1 MRSFEPRTS
10 KPFSNRK
17 DFHNKNYK
25 KFKFKSKLLTLNISN
40 KILDYFNLSLFC
52 LITIY
57 SFIAFNSQREWTEVY
72 SSIVVMRLINNDLN
86 GYISKTEEYF
96 LNEVDMKDQFKKAT
110 SKDLIYLK
118 KPSEIFNR
126 KFLFSDFLDGLQDGK
141 YQRGY

>member
-1 MRSFEPRTS
+1 MGSFEPRTS
-10 KPFSNRK
+10 KISNRQ
-17 DFHNKNYK
+17 DSFNKGYK
-25 KFKFKSKLLTLNISN
+25 KFNPQSRLLNLAISH
-40 KILDYFNLSLFC
+40 KILDYFNFSLFF

-57 SFIAFNSQREWTEVY
+57 SFIALYSQREWTEIY
-72 SSIVVMRLINNDLN
+72 SSMMKIRLINNDLN

-118 KPSEIFNR
+118 KPPEELNY
-126 KFLFSDFLDGLQDGK
+126 KFSFSDFQDGLKDGK

>member
-1 MRSFEPRTS
+1 MRTFEPRTS
-10 KPFSNRK
+10 KFISNRK
-17 DFHNKNYK
+17 DSHNKNFK
-25 KFKFKSKLLTLNISN
+25 KFNIQSKLLTLNISH

-52 LITIY
+52 LIIIY
-57 SFIAFNSQREWTEVY
+57 SFIAFNSQRDWTELY
-72 SSIVVMRLINNDLN
+72 SSIMEMRLINNDLN

-96 LNEVDMKDQFKKAT
+96 LNEVDKRNQFKKAT

-126 KFLFSDFLDGLQDGK
+126 KSLFLDFLSGLQDGK

>member
-10 KPFSNRK
+10 KPISNSQ

-25 KFKFKSKLLTLNISN
+25 KLNFQSKLLTLNISH

-57 SFIAFNSQREWTEVY
+57 SFIAFNSQREWTELY
-72 SSIVVMRLINNDLN
+72 SSIMEMRLINNDLN

-96 LNEVDMKDQFKKAT
+96 LNEVDMKNQFKKAT

-118 KPSEIFNR
+118 KPSEIFNHNL
-126 KFLFSDFLDGLQDGK
+126 LFSDFLNGIHDGK

>member
-10 KPFSNRK
+10 KPISNRE
-17 DFHNKNYK
+17 DRHNKNYK
-25 KFKFKSKLLTLNISN
+25 KFKFQSKLLTLNISH
-40 KILDYFNLSLFC
+40 KILDYLNLSLFC

-57 SFIAFNSQREWTEVY
+57 SFIAFNSQREWTELY
-72 SSIVVMRLINNDLN
+72 SSIMEMRLINNDLN

-96 LNEVDMKDQFKKAT
+96 LNEVDIKDQFKKAT

-118 KPSEIFNR
+118 KTSEILNR

>member
-10 KPFSNRK
+10 KPISNRE
-17 DFHNKNYK
+17 DRHNKNYK
-25 KFKFKSKLLTLNISN
+25 KFKFQSKLLTLNISH

-57 SFIAFNSQREWTEVY
+57 SFIAFNSQREWTELY
-72 SSIVVMRLINNDLN
+72 SSIMRMRLINNDLN

-96 LNEVDMKDQFKKAT
+96 LKEVDMKNQFKKTT

-126 KFLFSDFLDGLQDGK
+126 KLLFSDFLNGFHDGK

>member
-1 MRSFEPRTS
+1 MRSFGTRTS
-10 KPFSNRK
+10 KTISNRN
-17 DFHNKNYK
+17 DFHYKNFK
-25 KFKFKSKLLTLNISN
+25 KFNIQSKLHNLNFSHR
-40 KILDYFNLSLFC
+40 ILDYFNLSLFC

-72 SSIVVMRLINNDLN
+72 SSIMRMRLINNDLN

-96 LNEVDMKDQFKKAT
+96 LNEVDMKKQFKKAT

-126 KFLFSDFLDGLQDGK
+126 KILLSDFLDGLKDGK

>member
-1 MRSFEPRTS
+1 MRFFEPRTS
-10 KPFSNRK
+10 ETISKRK
-17 DFHNKNYK
+17 DFHDKNFK
-25 KFKFKSKLLTLNISN
+25 KVKIQSKILTLNFFH

-57 SFIAFNSQREWTEVY
+57 SFIAFNSQREWTELY
-72 SSIVVMRLINNDLN
+72 SSIMEMRLINNDLN

-126 KFLFSDFLDGLQDGK
+126 KFLFSAFLDGLKDGK

>member
-10 KPFSNRK
+10 HIISNRK
-17 DFHNKNYK
+17 DFHNKKYK
-25 KFKFKSKLLTLNISN
+25 KSDLQSKLITLNISH
-40 KILDYFNLSLFC
+40 KILDFFNLSLFC

-57 SFIAFNSQREWTEVY
+57 SFVALNSQREWTEIY
-72 SSIVVMRLINNDLN
+72 SSIMKMRLINNDLN
-86 GYISKTEEYF
+86 GYISKTEEHF
-96 LNEVDMKDQFKKAT
+96 LNELNMKDQFKKTT

-118 KPSEIFNR
+118 KTSEIFNR

>member
-10 KPFSNRK
+10 KPILNSQ
-17 DFHNKNYK
+17 DFYNENHK
-25 KFKFKSKLLTLNISN
+25 KFNIQSKLLTLNFSH

-57 SFIAFNSQREWTEVY
+57 SFIAFNSQREWTELY
-72 SSIVVMRLINNDLN
+72 SSIMEMRLINNDLN

-118 KPSEIFNR
+118 KPSEVINR
-126 KFLFSDFLDGLQDGK
+126 KFLFSAFLDGLQDGK

>member
-10 KPFSNRK
+10 KPISNMEDR
-17 DFHNKNYK
+17 HNKNYK
-25 KFKFKSKLLTLNISN
+25 KFKFQSKLLTLNISH
-40 KILDYFNLSLFC
+40 KILDYLNLSLFC

-57 SFIAFNSQREWTEVY
+57 SFIAFNSQREWTELY
-72 SSIVVMRLINNDLN
+72 SSIMEMRLINNDLN

-96 LNEVDMKDQFKKAT
+96 LNEVDIKDQFKKAT

-118 KPSEIFNR
+118 KTSEILNR

>member
-10 KPFSNRK
+10 KPISNRE
-17 DFHNKNYK
+17 DRHNKNYK
-25 KFKFKSKLLTLNISN
+25 KFKFQSKLLTLNISH
-40 KILDYFNLSLFC
+40 KILDYLNLSLFC

-57 SFIAFNSQREWTEVY
+57 SFIAFNSQREWTELY
-72 SSIVVMRLINNDLN
+72 SSIMEMRLINNDLN

-118 KPSEIFNR
+118 KPPEKFNR
-126 KFLFSDFLDGLQDGK
+126 KFLFSDLLDGLQDGK

>member
-10 KPFSNRK
+10 KTILNKK
-17 DFHNKNYK
+17 DFHDKNFK
-25 KFKFKSKLLTLNISN
+25 KFNIQSKLLTLNFSH

-57 SFIAFNSQREWTEVY
+57 SFIAFNSQREWTELY
-72 SSIVVMRLINNDLN
+72 SSIMRMRLINNDLN

-96 LNEVDMKDQFKKAT
+96 LKEVDMKNQFKKTT

-126 KFLFSDFLDGLQDGK
+126 KLLFSDFLNGFHDGK

>member
-1 MRSFEPRTS
+1 MRSFEPRTLQPIS
-10 KPFSNRK
+10 DKQ
-17 DFHNKNYK
+17 DFYDKKYK
-25 KFKFKSKLLTLNISN
+25 KFKLQSKLLTLNISH
-40 KILDYFNLSLFC
+40 KIVDYFNFSLFC

-57 SFIAFNSQREWTEVY
+57 SFIAFNSQREWTEIY
-72 SSIVVMRLINNDLN
+72 SSIMEMRLINNDLN

-126 KFLFSDFLDGLQDGK
+126 KFLFSDLLNGIKDSK

>member
-1 MRSFEPRTS
+1 MRSFESRTS
-10 KPFSNRK
+10 KTISNRK
-17 DFHNKNYK
+17 DFNDKNFK
-25 KFKFKSKLLTLNISN
+25 KFNNQSKLLTLNFSH

-57 SFIAFNSQREWTEVY
+57 SFIAFNSQREWTELY
-72 SSIVVMRLINNDLN
+72 SSIMEMRFINNDLN

-96 LNEVDMKDQFKKAT
+96 LNEVDIKNQFKKAT

-118 KPSEIFNR
+118 KTSEIFNR

>member
-10 KPFSNRK
+10 KPIFNSQV
-17 DFHNKNYK
+17 FHNKNYK
-25 KFKFKSKLLTLNISN
+25 KFNFQSKLLTLNISH

-72 SSIVVMRLINNDLN
+72 TSIMEIRLMNNDLN

-96 LNEVDMKDQFKKAT
+96 LNELNMKDQFKKTT

-118 KPSEIFNR
+118 KKSEIFNR
-126 KFLFSDFLDGLQDGK
+126 KFLFSDFLDGLQASK

>member
-10 KPFSNRK
+10 KTISNTR
-17 DFHNKNYK
+17 DFHNKN
-25 KFKFKSKLLTLNISN
+25 FKRFNIQSKLLTLNISH
-40 KILDYFNLSLFC
+40 KILDYLNLSLFC

-57 SFIAFNSQREWTEVY
+57 SFIAFNSQREWTELY
-72 SSIVVMRLINNDLN
+72 SSIMEMRLINNDLN

-96 LNEVDMKDQFKKAT
+96 LKEVDMKNQFKKAT

-126 KFLFSDFLDGLQDGK
+126 KLLFSDFLNGIHDGK

>member
-10 KPFSNRK
+10 KLILNSQ

-25 KFKFKSKLLTLNISN
+25 KFNFQSKLLTLNISH

-57 SFIAFNSQREWTEVY
+57 SFIAFNNQREWTEFY
-72 SSIVVMRLINNDLN
+72 STIMRIRLINNDLN

-96 LNEVDMKDQFKKAT
+96 LNEVDMKNQFKKAT

-118 KPSEIFNR
+118 KPLEIFNR

>member
-10 KPFSNRK
+10 KTISNTR
-17 DFHNKNYK
+17 DFHNKN
-25 KFKFKSKLLTLNISN
+25 FKRFNIQSKLLTLNISH

-57 SFIAFNSQREWTEVY
+57 SFIAFNSQREWTELY
-72 SSIVVMRLINNDLN
+72 SSIMEMRLINNDLN

>member
-10 KPFSNRK
+10 KPILNSQV
-17 DFHNKNYK
+17 FHNKIYK
-25 KFKFKSKLLTLNISN
+25 KFNFQSKLLTLNISH

-57 SFIAFNSQREWTEVY
+57 SFIAFNSQREWTELY
-72 SSIVVMRLINNDLN
+72 SSIMEMRLINNDLN

-96 LNEVDMKDQFKKAT
+96 LNEVDMKNQFKKAT

>member
-10 KPFSNRK
+10 KLILNSQ

-25 KFKFKSKLLTLNISN
+25 KFNFQSKLLTLNISH

-57 SFIAFNSQREWTEVY
+57 SFIAFNSQREWTELY
-72 SSIVVMRLINNDLN
+72 SSIMEMRLINNDLN

-96 LNEVDMKDQFKKAT
+96 LNEVDMKNQFKKAT

-118 KPSEIFNR
+118 KTSEILNR

>member
-10 KPFSNRK
+10 KTISNKR
-17 DFHNKNYK
+17 DFHNKN
-25 KFKFKSKLLTLNISN
+25 FKRFNIQSKLLTLNISH

-72 SSIVVMRLINNDLN
+72 ASIMKIRLINNDLN

-96 LNEVDMKDQFKKAT
+96 LNELNMKDQFKKTT

-118 KPSEIFNR
+118 KKSEIFNR
-126 KFLFSDFLDGLQDGK
+126 KFLFSDFLDGLQAGK

>member
-1 MRSFEPRTS
+1 MRFFESRIL
-10 KPFSNRK
+10 KPISNRQ
-17 DFHNKNYK
+17 DFHNKIYK
-25 KFKFKSKLLTLNISN
+25 KFNLQSKLINLKISH

-57 SFIAFNSQREWTEVY
+57 SFIAFNSQREWTELY
-72 SSIVVMRLINNDLN
+72 SSIMEMRLINNDLN

>member
-10 KPFSNRK
+10 KPIFNRQ
-17 DFHNKNYK
+17 DFHKKNFK
-25 KFKFKSKLLTLNISN
+25 KLNLQSKLLTLNISN
-40 KILDYFNLSLFC
+40 KILDYFNLSLLC

-57 SFIAFNSQREWTEVY
+57 SFIAFNSQRKWTELY
-72 SSIVVMRLINNDLN
+72 SSIMEMRLINNDLN

-118 KPSEIFNR
+118 KPSEIFKR
-126 KFLFSDFLDGLQDGK
+126 KFLFSDLLDGLQDGK
-141 YQRGY
+141 FQRGY

>member
-10 KPFSNRK
+10 KTITNMK
-17 DFHNKNYK
+17 DFHNTNFK
-25 KFKFKSKLLTLNISN
+25 KLNIQSKLLTLNISH

-57 SFIAFNSQREWTEVY
+57 SFIAFNSQREWTELY
-72 SSIVVMRLINNDLN
+72 SSIMEIRLINNDLN

-96 LNEVDMKDQFKKAT
+96 LNEVDMRNQFKKAT

-118 KPSEIFNR
+118 TPSEIFNR
-126 KFLFSDFLDGLQDGK
+126 KLLFSDFLKGIHDGK

>member
-1 MRSFEPRTS
+1 MRSFEPRIS
-10 KPFSNRK
+10 KSNLNSQ
-17 DFHNKNYK
+17 DLYNKNYK
-25 KFKFKSKLLTLNISN
+25 KFNFQSKLLTLNISH

-57 SFIAFNSQREWTEVY
+57 SFIAFNNQREWTEVY
-72 SSIVVMRLINNDLN
+72 SSIMRMRLINNDLN

-96 LNEVDMKDQFKKAT
+96 LKEVDMKNQFKKAT

-118 KPSEIFNR
+118 KTSEIFNR
-126 KFLFSDFLDGLQDGK
+126 KFLFSDLINGIHDGK

>member
-10 KPFSNRK
+10 KTISNTR
-17 DFHNKNYK
+17 DFHNKN
-25 KFKFKSKLLTLNISN
+25 FKRFNIQSKLLTLNISH
-40 KILDYFNLSLFC
+40 KILDYLNLSLFC

-57 SFIAFNSQREWTEVY
+57 SFIAFNSQREWTELY
-72 SSIVVMRLINNDLN
+72 SSIMEMRLINNDLN

-96 LNEVDMKDQFKKAT
+96 LNEVEMKDQFKKAT

-126 KFLFSDFLDGLQDGK
+126 KLLFTDFLNGIHDSK